1 LDRVIASPD
10 LPKGVCCIFMD
21 NAIPNFERI
30 SRQLMSLERPKKPK
44 MLVVDDEPDN
54 LDLLYRTFRRDF
66 HVLRA
71 ESGVSA
77 LSMLSA
83 EGEVAVIISDQR
95 MPEMKGTEFLS
106 KTVPDFPDTVR
117 IILTGFTDVEDLVE
131 AINAGQVYKYIT
143 KPWDPHELRAV
154 VQRAAETYDLLKQR
168 TEELHRAQAQTALLA
183 TIVQVAQESESL
195 ETCLEPIAKAFGEN
209 FSADACILQLVE
221 SNRISSTRGTHIT
234 LDTLE
239 DGLDN
244 DPLAQEAIK
253 NSELQVWVDAS
264 SATPLAG
271 AERYRSAGIQ
281 THLVIPII
289 YRGELL
295 AVLSL
300 QWKPRTTTIRE
311 DELKLIHLSAQQ
323 VGLAIANVR
332 SYQS

>member
-1 LDRVIASPD
+1 
-10 LPKGVCCIFMD
+10 MD
-21 NAIPNFERI
+21 NAIPNLDSI

-66 HVLRA
+66 NVLRA
-71 ESGVSA
+71 DSGVNA
-77 LSMLSA
+77 LSVLST

-106 KTVPDFPDTVR
+106 KTVPEFPDTVR

-131 AINAGQVYKYIT
+131 AINSGQVYKYIT

-154 VQRAAETYDLLKQR
+154 VQRAAETYELLKQR

-183 TIVQVAQESESL
+183 TIVQVAQESDRL
-195 ETCLEPIAKAFGEN
+195 EACLEPIAKAFGES
-209 FSADACILQLVE
+209 FYADGCILQLVE
-221 SNRISSTRGTHIT
+221 NNALTAQQGTYTTVEAIEIS
-234 LDTLE
+234 LDK
-239 DGLDN
+239 
-244 DPLAQEAIK
+244 DPLVQEAIA
-253 NSELQVWVDAS
+253 NQSLQVWVNAPGT
-264 SATPLAG
+264 TPPAG
-271 AERYRSAGIQ
+271 TEYYQSVGIQ

-289 YRGELL
+289 YRASLL

-300 QWKPRTTTIRE
+300 QWKKKTTPLRE

-323 VGLAIANVR
+323 VGLALTSTR
-332 SYQS
+332 LYQ